1 MTILIKVEE
10 FQNLQHQPSVV
21 PALED
26 IKPHFKTL
34 SLGLATGGVVS
45 FTSSWWLAGYSLV
58 FTDLDLCERIFLDKK
73 YGNWQHLMTFQ
84 LLHERV
90 LLLKTP
96 ANFGDVTFEQIY
108 II

>member
-1 MTILIKVEE
+1 MTIFSKVEE
-10 FQNLQHQPSVV
+10 FQNLQHKPSVV

-34 SLGLATGGVVS
+34 SLVWATGGVVS

-58 FTDLDLCERIFLDKK
+58 FTDLDLCKRIFLDKK
-73 YGNWQHLMTFQ
+73 YGNWLHLMTFQ

-90 LLLKTP
+90 LLLKTH
-96 ANFGDVTFEQIY
+96 AKTC
-108 II
+108 